1 MRVSHVQLP
10 RFMACYPLRQ
20 LLEFVVG
27 ICMSNAQVAHIAQP
41 SEK

>member
-10 RFMACYPLRQ
+10 RFMACYPPRQ
-20 LLEFVVG
+20 LLGFVVG
-27 ICMSNAQVAHIAQP
+27 ICMSHAQVAHIAWP

>member
-1 MRVSHVQLP
+1 MRTPHVQLP

-27 ICMSNAQVAHIAQP
+27 ICMSNAQVAHIARP